1 MKLTPKGYIPRLIDK
16 EFVEW
21 RDTMSLYKSGDS
33 SGEVSLKDLFENKV
47 ENKDIDDNITEEDVT
62 LSRNTVTDYLNVLNR
77 LHLIENQNSFM
88 YRIRSR
94 LNVGKNPKRHFV
106 DPP

>member
-1 MKLTPKGYIPRLIDK
+1 MKLTPKGYMPRLIDK

-47 ENKDIDDNITEEDVT
+47 ENKHIDDNITEEDVT
-62 LSRNTVTDYLNVLNR
+62 LSRNTVIDYLNVLNR

>member
-1 MKLTPKGYIPRLIDK
+1 
-16 EFVEW
+16 
-21 RDTMSLYKSGDS
+21 MSLYKSGDS

-47 ENKDIDDNITEEDVT
+47 ENKHIDDNITEEDVT
-62 LSRNTVTDYLNVLNR
+62 LSRNTVIDYLNVLNR

>member
-1 MKLTPKGYIPRLIDK
+1 MKMY
-16 EFVEW
+16 
-21 RDTMSLYKSGDS
+21 TMSLYESGDS

-47 ENKDIDDNITEEDVT
+47 KNKHIDDNITEEDVT

-106 DPP
+106 DPSLGCAILNITPEK

>member
-1 MKLTPKGYIPRLIDK
+1 MIT
-16 EFVEW
+16 
-21 RDTMSLYKSGDS
+21 S
-33 SGEVSLKDLFENKV
+33 
-47 ENKDIDDNITEEDVT
+47 TEEDVT

-94 LNVGKNPKRHFV
+94 LNV
-106 DPP
+106 